1 MELIKTKNIRIL
13 VVNGEYMIKNVLAN
27 ESSFKVLSVFA
38 DDINCEVKPYKTIAY
53 SRFRKWVKKL
63 TTWLK
68 K

>member
-38 DDINCEVKPYKTIAY
+38 DDFNCEIKQSHTAD
-53 SRFRKWVKKL
+53 FENG
-63 TTWLK
+63 
-68 K
+68 